1 MQTMIYDS
9 DAFSVFQVDWP
20 HDGTTDPGEAGQVEA
35 WRGGYEIVDKFA
47 RKEIFLDG
55 LLADGFRARVQQLMA
70 DSPTTDDID
79 ALLDG
84 FSALSRQNLHTH

>member
-9 DAFSVFQVDWP
+9 ESFSVFQVDWP
-20 HDGTTDPGEAGQVEA
+20 HETAAAASPEGKPNA
-35 WRGGYEIVDKFA
+35 WHGGFEIVDKFA
-47 RKEIFLDG
+47 RKEIFLEG
-55 LLADGFRARVQQLMA
+55 LLADGFRARVQSLMEN
-70 DSPTTDDID
+70 SPTTDDID

>member
-9 DAFSVFQVDWP
+9 DAFSVFQVDWSRDP
-20 HDGTTDPGEAGQVEA
+20 TTGTSAGVKDPGSH
-35 WRGGYEIVDKFA
+35 GGFEIVDKFA
-47 RKEIFLDG
+47 RKEIFLEG
-55 LLADGFRARVQQLMA
+55 LLADGFRARVQTLMA
-70 DSPTTDDID
+70 TSPTTDDID